1 MAEPTE
7 RPALVNAGVAVA
19 ADAGSEGLPR
29 WFRKAD
35 RHYACAFLGM
45 FLGLLFGLLI
55 RAVAGLLSTPPGP
68 SLEAVWTPREL
79 TTLLA
84 RHHHDET
91 KMKSIKTKSMAARK
105 ASSSKAAR
113 NQARNQARTQQELE
127 TNGVNGTTRFS
138 SVLGLQVGL
147 CPAECDC
154 AYARASGI
162 APTDHDDQQPRWRPA
177 GFSMERDCQRMTV
190 SQYLAKVYPTAASR
204 FAAAPVAE
212 NAHHFSSLHSYYD
225 HGCDGLGKCGTP
237 GVMLRSLYDDFLCG
251 CD

>member
-7 RPALVNAGVAVA
+7 RPALVNAGVVVA
-19 ADAGSEGLPR
+19 ADAGSKGLTR

-68 SLEAVWTPREL
+68 SLEAVWTPQEL

-91 KMKSIKTKSMAARK
+91 KMKAIKTKSKAARK

-113 NQARNQARTQQELE
+113 NQARNQARTQKELE
-127 TNGVNGTTRFS
+127 TNGVNGTRFS
-138 SVLGLQVGL
+138 SVLGLQAGL

-162 APTDHDDQQPRWRPA
+162 APTDHDDQQPRRRPA
-177 GFSMERDCQRMTV
+177 GFSTEWDCQRMTV
-190 SQYLAKVYPTAASR
+190 GQYLAKVYPTAASR
-204 FAAAPVAE
+204 FAVAPAAE

-237 GVMLRSLYDDFLCG
+237 GVMLRSLYDDFL
-251 CD
+251 

>member
-7 RPALVNAGVAVA
+7 RPALVNAGVVVA
-19 ADAGSEGLPR
+19 ADAGSKGLTR

-55 RAVAGLLSTPPGP
+55 RVVAGLLSTPPGP
-68 SLEAVWTPREL
+68 SLDAAWTPKEL
-79 TTLLA
+79 TTLLV
-84 RHHHDET
+84 RHHHDEM
-91 KMKSIKTKSMAARK
+91 KMKSIKTKATRK
-105 ASSSKAAR
+105 ASTSSKAAR
-113 NQARNQARTQQELE
+113 NQARNQARTQKELE
-127 TNGVNGTTRFS
+127 INGVNGMRFS
-138 SVLGLQVGL
+138 SMLSLQAGL

-162 APTDHDDQQPRWRPA
+162 APTDHDDQQPRRRPA
-177 GFSMERDCQRMTV
+177 GFSTEWDCQRMTV
-190 SQYLAKVYPTAASR
+190 GQYLAKVYPTAASR
-204 FAAAPVAE
+204 FAVAPAAE

-237 GVMLRSLYDDFLCG
+237 GVMLRSLYDDFL
-251 CD
+251 